1 MILPLRLVNKK
12 PKKEFPSLSR
22 KTQQAA
28 MKRREKNIGEIKH
41 CPKKR
46 HTDPDTMPVLETQ
59 NPHRFGVM
67 RLDDAGTSR
76 CGLLIAHKS
85 SERLAIAVATSGS
98 GVGQEPSIMVYSQ
111 PGSALSA

>member
-1 MILPLRLVNKK
+1 
-12 PKKEFPSLSR
+12 
-22 KTQQAA
+22 
-28 MKRREKNIGEIKH
+28 
-41 CPKKR
+41 
-46 HTDPDTMPVLETQ
+46 
-59 NPHRFGVM
+59 M
-67 RLDDAGTSR
+67 RLDDAGTSC